1 MTSLIDLCTL
11 LKSARHCSPEKLL
24 AQFSNEILADFQEF
38 FLKRLCTE
46 IENDLRLAVHSHHHS
61 TNERLENLLFSTKKP
76 ANKIQY
82 DPDKNVHLVE
92 LLKQKTLMF
101 GNEIIDVRSSF
112 FSCY

>member
-24 AQFSNEILADFQEF
+24 AQFSNEILSDFQEF

-46 IENDLRLAVHSHHHS
+46 IENDLRLAVHSHQHS
-61 TNERLENLLFSTKKP
+61 TNESLENLLFSTKKP
-76 ANKIQY
+76 ANNIQY
-82 DPDKNVHLVE
+82 EPDKNVHLVE
-92 LLKQKTLMF
+92 LLKLKTFMF

-112 FSCY
+112 F